1 MAVMGTP
8 RLRERGSDAAA
19 DSFCLRW
26 RSYPRWTRK
35 KGAPGAP
42 NRRVAGAIE
51 EAMKSKFKSIGL
63 GLTVGTGLAI
73 ILGAAAGS
81 TAVWLSAG
89 IAFGVLFMAAAQRVS
104 KSV

>member
-1 MAVMGTP
+1 
-8 RLRERGSDAAA
+8 
-19 DSFCLRW
+19 
-26 RSYPRWTRK
+26 
-35 KGAPGAP
+35 
-42 NRRVAGAIE
+42 
-51 EAMKSKFKSIGL
+51 MKSKFKSIGL
-63 GLTVGTGLAI
+63 GLTVGAGLAI